1 MNHLH
6 SKLRE
11 EYGNITLPLTK
22 AQGPTLFQESGEE
35 TVGIAELAQNN
46 DREQLDQVKV
56 TKKDVDRR
64 KRMKE
69 LFNLGLRSF
78 YQKLLKKTI

>member
-6 SKLRE
+6 SKLKE
-11 EYGNITLPLTK
+11 EYGNINLPLMK
-22 AQGPTLFQESGEE
+22 IQGPPMFQESGEE
-35 TVGIAELAQNN
+35 SGGIAELANN
-46 DREQLDQVKV
+46 TDREQMGQVKV
-56 TKKDVDRR
+56 TKKDEERR

-69 LFNLGLRSF
+69 LFNLGLRGF